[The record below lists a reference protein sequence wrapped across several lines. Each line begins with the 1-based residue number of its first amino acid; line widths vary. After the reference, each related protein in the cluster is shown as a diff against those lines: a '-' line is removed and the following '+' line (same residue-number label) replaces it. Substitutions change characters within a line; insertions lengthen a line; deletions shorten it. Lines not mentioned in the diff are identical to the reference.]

1 MAIKR
6 IGDILI
12 EERVITPEQLS
23 QALKVKA
30 KDERL
35 GECLI
40 RLGYVT
46 ESQVLSVLENT
57 TGVQRISLAKYNLD
71 ETILALIDEEFARR
85 NKVIP
90 LKVEGQHLFVAVND
104 PLDFAVVE
112 DLRVV
117 TGYKPR
123 VFTALKNE
131 IDSAIEKYYGFN
143 RTMEALG
150 LKSKNGQV
158 VNIETTGE
166 DNTVVPDEADETP
179 MVQLV
184 NQILASA
191 VFQRAS
197 DIHIDPLD
205 NIVAVRYRIDGV
217 LDTVRE
223 FPIRLHPQLVSRV
236 KVMSGMDI
244 TEARIPQD
252 GRIQTYIN
260 NKHVDLRISTL
271 PTVRGEKIVM
281 RILDIGGNTNK
292 VNNIGLNARDEAV
305 VRKVI
310 SAPNGII
317 LVSGPTGSGKTTT
330 LYACLNE
337 LNTPGVNIIT
347 VEDPVEIK
355 VQGINQVQ
363 VQADVNMTFA
373 NALRAILR
381 QDPNIVMIGEIRDGE
396 TAEIAVR
403 ASLTGHLVLS
413 TIHTNDAVKTI
424 SRLVDMGIEP
434 FMISSSLSCVISQRL
449 VRRLC
454 EECSYYDDPTVQERQ
469 VFDRYGI
476 KVDKVKRPKGCPS
489 CNNKGYFGRVGIF
502 EVLVVND
509 ELRQL
514 ITENASVMKLTDA
527 ARRGGCRTLI
537 ESGLEKCAMGL
548 TTLEEV
554 IKVTF
559 D

>member
-12 EERVITPEQLS
+12 EERVITPEQLN

-57 TGVQRISLAKYNLD
+57 TGVQRISLAKANLD
-71 ETILALIDEEFARR
+71 ETILGLIDEEFARR
-85 NKVIP
+85 HKVVPI
-90 LKVEGQHLFVAVND
+90 KVEGQHLYVAVND

-112 DLRVV
+112 DIRVV

-123 VFTALKNE
+123 VYTALRNE

-150 LKSKNGQV
+150 LKSRNGV
-158 VNIETTGE
+158 VTIETEGE
-166 DNTVVPDEADETP
+166 DNTVVADEADETP

-205 NIVAVRYRIDGV
+205 TIVAVRYRIDGV

-281 RILDIGGNTNK
+281 RILDIGGSTNK
-292 VNNIGLNARDEAV
+292 VTNIGLNARDEAAI
-305 VRKVI
+305 RKAI
-310 SAPNGII
+310 AAPNGII

-434 FMISSSLSCVISQRL
+434 FMIASSLSCVCSQRL

-454 EECSYYDDPTVQERQ
+454 DECSYYDDPTVQERQ
-469 VFDRYGI
+469 VFDRYNI
-476 KVDKVKRPKGCPS
+476 KVDKVRRPKGCPS
-489 CNNKGYFGRVGIF
+489 CNNKGYRGRVGIF
-502 EVLVVND
+502 EVLIIND

-514 ITENASVMKLTDA
+514 ITENASVLKLTDA
-527 ARRGGCRTLI
+527 ARRGGCRTLV
-537 ESGLEKCAMGL
+537 ESGLEKTALGL

-554 IKVTF
+554 IKVAF

>member
-12 EERVITPEQLS
+12 EERVITPEQLN
-23 QALKVKA
+23 QALKVKE

-35 GECLI
+35 GECLV
-40 RLGYVT
+40 RLGFVT
-46 ESQVLSVLENT
+46 ESQVLQVLENT
-57 TGVQRISLAKYNLD
+57 TGVQRISLAKYSLD

-85 NKVIP
+85 NKVVP
-90 LKVEGQHLFVAVND
+90 LKVEGQHLYVAVND

-112 DLRVV
+112 DIRVV

-123 VFTALKNE
+123 VFTALRNE

-150 LKSKNGQV
+150 LKHKNGV
-158 VNIETTGE
+158 VEIETNE
-166 DNTVVPDEADETP
+166 DNDVVIADEADETP

-191 VFQRAS
+191 VFQRTS
-197 DIHIDPLD
+197 DIHIDPQD

-260 NKHVDLRISTL
+260 GKHVDLRISTL
-271 PTVRGEKIVM
+271 PSVRGEKIVM
-281 RILDIGGNTNK
+281 RILDIGGSTNK
-292 VNNIGLNARDEAV
+292 VENIGLSARDEAV
-305 VRKVI
+305 IRKAI
-310 SAPNGII
+310 AAPNGII

-355 VQGINQVQ
+355 VEGINQVQ
-363 VQADVNMTFA
+363 VQADVGMTFA
-373 NALRAILR
+373 NALRSILR
-381 QDPNIVMIGEIRDGE
+381 QDPNIVMLGEIRDGE

-434 FMISSSLSCVISQRL
+434 FMIASSLSCVCSQRL

-454 EECSYYDDPTVQERQ
+454 EECSYFDDLNSQEKQ

-476 KVDKVKRPKGCPS
+476 KAEKVKRPKGCPS
-489 CNNKGYFGRVGIF
+489 CNNKGFRGRVGIF
-502 EVLVVND
+502 EVLIIND

-514 ITENASVMKLTDA
+514 ITENASVLKLTDA
-527 ARRGGCRTLI
+527 ARRGGCRTLV

-554 IKVTF
+554 IKVAF

>member
-12 EERVITPEQLS
+12 EERVITPEQLN
-23 QALKVKA
+23 QALKVKE

-35 GECLI
+35 GECLV
-40 RLGYVT
+40 RLGFVT
-46 ESQVLSVLENT
+46 ESQVLQVLENT
-57 TGVQRISLAKYNLD
+57 TGVQRISLAKYSLD

-85 NKVIP
+85 NKVVP
-90 LKVEGQHLFVAVND
+90 LKVEGQHLYVAVND

-112 DLRVV
+112 DIRVV

-123 VFTALKNE
+123 VFTALRNE

-150 LKSKNGQV
+150 LKHKNGV
-158 VNIETTGE
+158 VEIETNE
-166 DNTVVPDEADETP
+166 DNDVVIADEADETP

-191 VFQRAS
+191 VFQRTS
-197 DIHIDPLD
+197 DIHIDPQD

-260 NKHVDLRISTL
+260 GKHVDLRISTL

-281 RILDIGGNTNK
+281 RILDIGGSTNK
-292 VNNIGLNARDEAV
+292 VENIGLSARDEAV
-305 VRKVI
+305 IRKAI
-310 SAPNGII
+310 AAPNGII

-355 VQGINQVQ
+355 VEGINQVQ
-363 VQADVNMTFA
+363 VQADVGMTFA
-373 NALRAILR
+373 NALRSILR
-381 QDPNIVMIGEIRDGE
+381 QDPNIVMLGEIRDGE

-434 FMISSSLSCVISQRL
+434 FMIASSLSCVCSQRL

-454 EECSYYDDPTVQERQ
+454 EECSYFDDLNSQEKQ

-476 KVDKVKRPKGCPS
+476 KAEKVKRPKGCPS
-489 CNNKGYFGRVGIF
+489 CNNKGFRGRVGIF
-502 EVLVVND
+502 EVLIIND

-514 ITENASVMKLTDA
+514 ITENASVLKLTDA
-527 ARRGGCRTLI
+527 ARRGGCRTLV

-554 IKVTF
+554 IKVAF